1 MSSTGAEEQCAAG
14 AHTEEEEVWAG
25 AQEEE
30 VWAGARETGRERRD
44 GIGFPEVLVVGA
56 GAPEERGGRGRRPSP
71 QDKEE
76 E

>member
-25 AQEEE
+25 AQEE